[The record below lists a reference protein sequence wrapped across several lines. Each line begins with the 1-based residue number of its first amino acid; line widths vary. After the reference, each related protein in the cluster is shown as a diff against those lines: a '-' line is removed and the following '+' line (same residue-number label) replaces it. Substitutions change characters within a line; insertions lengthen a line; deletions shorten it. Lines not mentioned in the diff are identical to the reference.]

1 MALDTLPVAP
11 STRPQI
17 RVVVVD
23 DNPGFRETLASLLG
37 TEELL
42 VVGAVGNGADAM
54 SLVRSTEPDVVLM
67 DVRMPEMNGIEA
79 TRLLKSAFP
88 EIGIVALTGVDDQDA
103 VREMLVAG
111 RLLLRAEGLRHRRDL
126 PRDPAGGCGRRS
138 HLLRGDAPG
147 HRRADRGPRA

>member
-42 VVGAVGNGADAM
+42 VVGAAGNGSDAM
-54 SLVRSTEPDVVLM
+54 SLVRSTQPDVVLM
-67 DVRMPEMNGIEA
+67 DVRMPQMNGIEA

-103 VREMLVAG
+103 VREAPATSISAATRSVSPWRTWTRAAG
-111 RLLLRAEGLRHRRDL
+111 PSIRSRASSRRWA
-126 PRDPAGGCGRRS
+126 RSSRPAT
-138 HLLRGDAPG
+138 
-147 HRRADRGPRA
+147 

>member
-42 VVGAVGNGADAM
+42 VVGAAGSGSDAM
-54 SLVRSTEPDVVLM
+54 SLVRSTPSPM
-67 DVRMPEMNGIEA
+67 W
-79 TRLLKSAFP
+79 
-88 EIGIVALTGVDDQDA
+88 
-103 VREMLVAG
+103 
-111 RLLLRAEGLRHRRDL
+111 
-126 PRDPAGGCGRRS
+126 C
-138 HLLRGDAPG
+138 
-147 HRRADRGPRA
+147 